1 MEDNAIQKTY
11 HGEKKSA
18 TKVALKILQCPTCGA
33 SLKAKNSTD
42 AITCVYCGNTIIP
55 VTTSSPSSQTDV
67 SALRGDSVKV
77 DGIRTSSSA
86 LAYIEQFFEVYDWE
100 AFGYAQTLS
109 VAEIDRLIRLLA
121 VSSADDKN
129 TWFSSF
135 KAVSIPYAHKIAQCK
150 QILNTVIEEYKAD
163 NLEAYSTFDAY
174 KRVSNMIAT
183 HKEEVKAVLE
193 KYISYAAKY
202 GASAAEVSDL
212 NAEVATLTNQSVMPT
227 YAKIEDIPEIAAFIE
242 SKNAR
247 IVTELAAEGIDAE
260 KEYAKARAL
269 IDEQKYV
276 DALNILLSLRDFSD
290 TRALIEKLDK
300 YFLLSDVLEIT
311 GHLYYFKK
319 PDGSVESYDLHA
331 TKDGVPSDKAL
342 VKGISKMI
350 TNHADILYYLNT
362 SKKLM
367 QYNLST
373 KQETQLYKKQVDAK
387 SIHIY
392 GHKVFMLSRKSDDN
406 EYDEKHCI
414 IALDLTSGEVKPVVE
429 SAQNILSL
437 DGNKLVFA
445 MPQVNSSEEYPATK
459 KKCTCILNVD
469 TMEVVNLG
477 ANTLHIEGFINE
489 SVVYTEKAPN
499 EYNLDLFIKPLL
511 DDAPKVLIEKN
522 IYKFCDIIAG
532 KLFYYIG
539 NSNNQTLININCDGT
554 SRREWPQYISHVL
567 FEQGGWLYFIR
578 SAFYNSVLCKA
589 RLDGSKFSIIAADIE
604 KFIEIKNGFL
614 YYIND
619 ESALV
624 KVRMDG
630 SNQQTLCENVEEV
643 LSVQEDKI
651 LFISIDDKISV
662 ESFEQPSYKLVKSI
676 YAVDF
681 TGSGKIKLAYNIKS
695 AKTYDEK
702 TVYFVA
708 AKKEK
713 PSDNAQREQQDIL
726 YKLDADTNQTEQ
738 LLCLSAPREESG
750 FSGFAIAMC
759 VMVFAILLAIIGFA
773 ADNPGIGVFGL
784 LSGFTSMIVGV
795 CVKFMKE

>member
-1 MEDNAIQKTY
+1 
-11 HGEKKSA
+11 
-18 TKVALKILQCPTCGA
+18 
-33 SLKAKNSTD
+33 
-42 AITCVYCGNTIIP
+42 
-55 VTTSSPSSQTDV
+55 
-67 SALRGDSVKV
+67 
-77 DGIRTSSSA
+77 
-86 LAYIEQFFEVYDWE
+86 
-100 AFGYAQTLS
+100 
-109 VAEIDRLIRLLA
+109 
-121 VSSADDKN
+121 
-129 TWFSSF
+129 
-135 KAVSIPYAHKIAQCK
+135 
-150 QILNTVIEEYKAD
+150 
-163 NLEAYSTFDAY
+163 
-174 KRVSNMIAT
+174 
-183 HKEEVKAVLE
+183 
-193 KYISYAAKY
+193 
-202 GASAAEVSDL
+202 
-212 NAEVATLTNQSVMPT
+212 
-227 YAKIEDIPEIAAFIE
+227 
-242 SKNAR
+242 
-247 IVTELAAEGIDAE
+247 
-260 KEYAKARAL
+260 
-269 IDEQKYV
+269 
-276 DALNILLSLRDFSD
+276 
-290 TRALIEKLDK
+290 
-300 YFLLSDVLEIT
+300 
-311 GHLYYFKK
+311 
-319 PDGSVESYDLHA
+319 
-331 TKDGVPSDKAL
+331 
-342 VKGISKMI
+342 
-350 TNHADILYYLNT
+350 
-362 SKKLM
+362 
-367 QYNLST
+367 
-373 KQETQLYKKQVDAK
+373 
-387 SIHIY
+387 
-392 GHKVFMLSRKSDDN
+392 
-406 EYDEKHCI
+406 
-414 IALDLTSGEVKPVVE
+414 
-429 SAQNILSL
+429 
-437 DGNKLVFA
+437 
-445 MPQVNSSEEYPATK
+445 
-459 KKCTCILNVD
+459 
-469 TMEVVNLG
+469 MEVVNLG